1 MKLRAVGYN
10 RVSTD
15 ELVQIDALQVQIKET
30 QECIEKMGWVM
41 VDQYIDEGKSG
52 TNTSKRDEYKRL
64 FNDLYTNNFDVIVI
78 KSQDRLMRNTK
89 DWYVFIDALVTN
101 KKKLYMYLE
110 NKFYTPDDALITGI
124 KAILAEEFS
133 RDMSRKQNNAHRRRQ
148 ELGTSAIITSST
160 WGYNKV
166 NKEIVINEKEAEI
179 VRFIYNMCIQGYG
192 SRSISKE
199 LANKGV
205 LSRTGRQFADITV
218 RHIIRNP
225 LFMGTVV
232 MNKTHVDFNT
242 KKIVRN
248 PPEEWIYH
256 ENMIPAIVSKETWE
270 EANRL
275 MDKRSVENKTD
286 HVHKKRIGLNKGKY
300 DLSSKIICGECG
312 STYWTRKRQVKKGT
326 IIDWMCSEYLQCGR
340 KNIKDPRGER
350 TIKIF
355 NNRGCDNRHIK
366 EEDLMN
372 ILNEVS
378 KDIYGNRKDEIMKHA
393 ISILNEVLGENNSL
407 EQHDKLVAEKSKLL
421 NQKNILLDKLLDG
434 IISDKDFK
442 RRNND
447 MDVRINQIEDSL
459 IKIEEEYNMANNV
472 NLRLKDIEKI
482 FKDNQELSNEIQ
494 TQRLIQHIDKIVV
507 YQDYLEIY
515 FDFLKNVKVGDKY
528 VDKNGHRKYQYVDT
542 TIYLIPQTDTY
553 HNMNKDLAQEK
564 VFIFV

>member
-528 VDKNGHRKYQYVDT
+528 VDENGHRKYQYVDT